1 MNEFQPRLVLDSRIH
16 DFTDKIDIAVESSA
30 AQSTYQPFRS
40 VNSSNNSITFNV
52 NVPSENI
59 AIDRRIL
66 IHTDL
71 NFEVNITGDTFA
83 GNLVF
88 EWGRTDGLGQ
98 FTLNG
103 LFSQVQATIN
113 NVSVSSPVEDIMPS
127 LLRMCDQ
134 NEVSKYNLLTASYLD
149 QNFSTLEG
157 CELYNSNPLAGMQ
170 EVNYDSTIM
179 PRGVIVPTQ
188 IVIEQKTSAV
198 FFCKH

>member
-1 MNEFQPRLVLDSRIH
+1 MNEFQPRLVLDSRIN
-16 DFTDKIDIAVESSA
+16 DITDKIDIAVESSA

-40 VNSSNNSITFNV
+40 VNSSNSSITFNV

-66 IHTDL
+66 IQTDL
-71 NFEVNITGDTFA
+71 NFEVNITGATVA
-83 GNLVF
+83 GDRVF

-98 FTLNG
+98 FPLNG

-134 NEVSKYNLLTASYLD
+134 KEVSKYNLLTASYFEVIRGQLGYI
-149 QNFSTLEG
+149 E
-157 CELYNSNPLAGMQ
+157 AGLSESM
-170 EVNYDSTIM
+170 YS
-179 PRGVIVPTQ
+179 R
-188 IVIEQKTSAV
+188 
-198 FFCKH
+198 